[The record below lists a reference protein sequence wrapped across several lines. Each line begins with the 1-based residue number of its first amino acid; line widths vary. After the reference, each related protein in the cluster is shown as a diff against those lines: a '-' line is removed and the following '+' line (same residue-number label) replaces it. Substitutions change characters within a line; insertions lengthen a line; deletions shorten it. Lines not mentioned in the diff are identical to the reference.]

1 MYVTFCERNMKTLLT
16 SIFCLAVLIVY
27 SNTCAAEAIDTS
39 AVKKLIELKNS
50 SPLLTI
56 VALDEQL
63 LASDAG
69 GLSMLQGRFKNTE
82 NLRSFYAAL
91 SDKDWKL
98 LKQCEVLLSSLEGE
112 FSRLKVQ
119 LTEITNV
126 SLNDVKLY
134 GVVGAG
140 NTAATASPSNIVLG
154 LEMICESDNKAKM
167 RQILNNYM
175 THELVHVVQ
184 YRLTKRTDF
193 RFNLLEISLLEG
205 SADYISDMLL
215 GDEYVLDDARNL
227 YGDKNVA
234 TLMKSF
240 ESTMLTNHYRPW
252 LYTPIET
259 MPMDMGYW
267 VGAKLAEAY
276 IKNGGSLLSL
286 LALED
291 ASAIFAKSKS

>member
-1 MYVTFCERNMKTLLT
+1 MKTLLT
-16 SIFCLAVLIVY
+16 SIFCLAVLFFY
-27 SNTCAAEAIDTS
+27 SNTCAADAIDTS
-39 AVKKLIELKNS
+39 AVKKLIDLQKS
-50 SPLLTI
+50 SPLLALAT
-56 VALDEQL
+56 LDEQL

-69 GLSMLQGRFKNTE
+69 GLTMLQGRFKSTE
-82 NLRSFYAAL
+82 NLQRFYASL
-91 SDKDWKL
+91 SDKEWKSL
-98 LKQCEVLLSSLEGE
+98 QQCEVLLSSLEAE
-112 FSRLKVQ
+112 FSRLKVK

-134 GVVGAG
+134 GVVGVG
-140 NTAATASPSNIVLG
+140 NTAATASPSSIVLG
-154 LEMICESDNKAKM
+154 LEMICKSDNNARM

-205 SADYISDMLL
+205 SADYISNMLL
-215 GDEYVLDDARNL
+215 GDEYILDDARNI
-227 YGDKNVA
+227 YGDKNVT
-234 TLMKSF
+234 TLLQSF
-240 ESTMLTNHYRPW
+240 ERTMLTHDYGPW

-276 IKNGGSLLSL
+276 IKNGGSLLAL

-291 ASAIFAKSKS
+291 AGDIFAKSKQ

>member
-1 MYVTFCERNMKTLLT
+1 MKKLLT
-16 SIFCLAVLIVY
+16 FILCLAVLFVY
-27 SNTCAAEAIDTS
+27 SSTCAADAIDTS
-39 AVKKLIELKNS
+39 AVKKLIELKKS
-50 SPLLTI
+50 SLLLTLA
-56 VALDEQL
+56 ALDEQL

-69 GLSMLQGRFKNTE
+69 GLTMLQGRFKSTE
-82 NLRSFYAAL
+82 NLQRFYASL
-91 SDKDWKL
+91 TDKDWNL
-98 LKQCEVLLSSLEGE
+98 LQQCEVLLNSLEVE
-112 FSRLKVQ
+112 FNRSKVQ

-126 SLNDVKLY
+126 LLSDVKLY

-140 NTAATASPSNIVLG
+140 NTAATASPNSIVLG

-193 RFNLLEISLLEG
+193 RFNLLEIALLEG
-205 SADYISDMLL
+205 SADYISDRLL
-215 GDEYVLDDARNL
+215 GDEYILDDARNL
-227 YGDKNVA
+227 YGDKNVT
-234 TLMKSF
+234 TLMQSF
-240 ESTMLTNHYRPW
+240 ESTMLTHDYRPW

-267 VGAKLAEAY
+267 VGATLAEAY
-276 IKNGGSLLSL
+276 IKSGGSLLAL

-291 ASAIFAKSKS
+291 AGEIFAKFNQ